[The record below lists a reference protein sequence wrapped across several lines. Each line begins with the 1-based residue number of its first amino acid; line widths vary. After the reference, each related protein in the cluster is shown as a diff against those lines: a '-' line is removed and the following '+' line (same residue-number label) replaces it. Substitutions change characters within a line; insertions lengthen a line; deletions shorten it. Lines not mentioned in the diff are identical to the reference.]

1 MAAGDD
7 GDGPPSRRDGIAR
20 LFYNFGVTA
29 HSRRSG
35 GKSHQC
41 RASGTME
48 TGGMRAT

>member
-35 GKSHQC
+35 GKSHQLQGVQHHGDG
-41 RASGTME
+41 RDASE
-48 TGGMRAT
+48 